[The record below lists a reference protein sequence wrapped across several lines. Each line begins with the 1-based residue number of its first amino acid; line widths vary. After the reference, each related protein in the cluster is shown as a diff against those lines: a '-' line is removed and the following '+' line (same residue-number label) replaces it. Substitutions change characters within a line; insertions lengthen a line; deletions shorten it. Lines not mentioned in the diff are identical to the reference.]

1 MVFMHMDKVKI
12 NGGDYTRL
20 KGHMER
26 EHTYYKNNVD
36 IERSSN
42 NITIVPFLTE
52 EEMQNKAHME
62 ASNKIRSD
70 SVGSLN
76 FVVTVPKDEELYD
89 CTDYLSGTTSYE
101 DWANDMIDATLQAMD
116 LKRSDVLG
124 AVLHMDE
131 TTPHLHFSVMPLKQ
145 IGEQYK
151 LCAREIADKSHLNQ
165 LHDKVQAYMTDKGYT
180 GRYVSEELSERGLGK
195 ESLQEFK
202 KNKEILGKLY
212 KQKDKCMQEI
222 KSLNNRIKDLKH
234 IEKEILSKLKPKD
247 HNIVKQPFDKAI
259 QQIIQRA
266 KESNKTEKEISE
278 KIKKYEDFE
287 R

>member
-1 MVFMHMDKVKI
+1 MKVKI

-20 KGHMER
+20 KGDIER
-26 EHTYYKNNVD
+26 KHTFYKNDVD

-76 FVVTVPKDEELYD
+76 FVVTVPKDEELYN
-89 CTDYLSGTTSYE
+89 CTDYLSGTTSYK
-101 DWANDMIDATLQAMD
+101 DWANDIIDATLQAMD

-165 LHDKVQAYMTDKGYT
+165 LHDKVQAEMRKKGYIGT
-180 GRYVSEELSERGLGK
+180 YVNENVEKRGLGK
-195 ESLQEFK
+195 ETLQEYK
-202 KNKEILGKLY
+202 KHKEALNKLH

-222 KSLNNRIKDLKH
+222 KLLNNQIEELKQIK
-234 IEKEILSKLKPKD
+234 EEILSEIKVKD
-247 HNIVKQPFDKAI
+247 H
-259 QQIIQRA
+259 
-266 KESNKTEKEISE
+266 
-278 KIKKYEDFE
+278 KIDS
-287 R
+287 